1 MQLLL
6 VKTLKLLFF
15 LTKKISKAY
24 QCSRDLP
31 RKKNKKT
38 PVSKLTARLKK
49 LFEVLIILDIRF
61 KALWSATF
69 PEDQVYDCDLSFL
82 QLHENNTCKGL
93 LCLLSFGEIQ
103 IEMLSSSRECST
115 EPIFF
120 IKANTIFRGVTA
132 KKLLT
137 TVQTILI
144 FTERRIEIR
153 NMTSLLA
160 EM

>member
-1 MQLLL
+1 
-6 VKTLKLLFF
+6 
-15 LTKKISKAY
+15 
-24 QCSRDLP
+24 
-31 RKKNKKT
+31 
-38 PVSKLTARLKK
+38 
-49 LFEVLIILDIRF
+49 
-61 KALWSATF
+61 
-69 PEDQVYDCDLSFL
+69 
-82 QLHENNTCKGL
+82 
-93 LCLLSFGEIQ
+93 LLSFGEIQ

-115 EPIFF
+115 EFSLE
-120 IKANTIFRGVTA
+120 KANTIFRGVTA